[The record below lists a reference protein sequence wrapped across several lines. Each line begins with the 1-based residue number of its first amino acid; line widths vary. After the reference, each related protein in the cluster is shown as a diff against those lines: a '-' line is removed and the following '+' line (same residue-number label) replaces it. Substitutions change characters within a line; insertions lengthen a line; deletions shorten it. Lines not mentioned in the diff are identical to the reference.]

1 MLRLSAQLALL
12 HIAGGVHIRLTPLR
26 SVPVQTRAW
35 CVAAEP
41 DPDSSS
47 GKVEAAQEAQKALHL
62 VTEEANEALAEAAQ
76 ADLDLESAIVDEE
89 KALVDVVEAVK
100 EVVDEAASTP
110 MEEGTV
116 EEDALGAAASAAIER
131 AEARVVAREETAWV
145 PTVQTPPPQ
154 AASSSSPR
162 GGVLDKSSLP
172 PVLAEAFETADLL
185 DPTTLSPVD
194 RDSSLGAIAV
204 GALVVFVFPVFE
216 AGFIGDLLAS
226 TLIGGGLAG
235 YLSLRKDEVG
245 SVVREKLGS
254 SSNKAA
260 AKAYEKAVEIEA
272 EYQIM
277 SKTKKKATELMDEVQ
292 KKIKDTL

>member
-1 MLRLSAQLALL
+1 MPWQSALLALL
-12 HIAGGVHIRLTPLR
+12 PIADGFCIGVTPLR
-26 SVPVQTRAW
+26 SVPAQARAW
-35 CVAAEP
+35 RAAADP
-41 DPDSSS
+41 DPETFS
-47 GKVEAAQEAQKALHL
+47 GQVEAAQEAQEALIL
-62 VTEEANEALAEAAQ
+62 ATEEANEALAEAAQ
-76 ADLDLESAIVDEE
+76 ANSDLETAVFDEE
-89 KALVDVVEAVK
+89 KALEDAVEVVK
-100 EVVDEAASTP
+100 EVVDEAA
-110 MEEGTV
+110 EEASVVG
-116 EEDALGAAASAAIER
+116 DSLGAAASAAIER
-131 AEARVVAREETAWV
+131 AEARVVAREEMTRA
-145 PTVQTPPPQ
+145 PPFLEPPPQ
-154 AASSSSPR
+154 PASSSSPR
-162 GGVLDKSSLP
+162 GGALDKSSLP
-172 PVLAEAFETADLL
+172 PVLAEAFESADLL

-194 RDSSLGAIAV
+194 RDSSLGAIAIS
-204 GALVVFVFPVFE
+204 ALVVFLLPVFE
-216 AGFIGDLLAS
+216 AGCIGDVLAS